1 LHYFLAASG
10 ESTKSGTLCARTLS
24 VFLGVLCVVEIKQAE
39 NIKKPA
45 SALQYIPAGMR
56 IAKKR
61 AILNTLRPLSL
72 SRRDKKVD
80 AGNSHTAAAR

>member
-1 LHYFLAASG
+1 MYYFLAASG
-10 ESTKSGTLCARTLS
+10 ESTKSGTLCAIALS

-61 AILNTLRPLSL
+61 AILNTLRPLS
-72 SRRDKKVD
+72 RRDKKVD
-80 AGNSHTAAAR
+80 VGNSHTAAAR